1 MDILLK
7 NITHRTEMVIGREGM
22 SRIAKIR
29 VIIFG
34 VGGVGS
40 WCAESLIRSGV
51 MNLTIVD
58 SDVVCATNINRQIQ
72 ATSVNIGLVKVEE
85 MKKRLLEINPFA
97 QVAAINKAY
106 EEKSSDEFNLQS
118 FDYVIDAIDSL
129 KNKILLLEK
138 AHLAGVTFYSSMGA
152 GAKLDSSR
160 IKADKLENTINCPL
174 ARHVRREMRKR
185 KIPMNFMCIFSDELP
200 VEPQTDSICGTDGC
214 TCTDDRAEYC
224 KKNEIE
230 MVDWCSHKK
239 RINGALV
246 HITAIFGFML
256 AGLVIRDAI
265 RKNCTSEP
273 S

>member
-7 NITHRTEMVIGREGM
+7 NITHRTEMVVGREGM
-22 SRIAKIR
+22 ARLSKIR
-29 VIIFG
+29 VIVFG

-40 WCAESLIRSGV
+40 WCAESLVRSGV

-58 SDVVCATNINRQIQ
+58 SDIVCATNINRQIQ
-72 ATSVNIGLVKVEE
+72 ATSVSVGQVKVDE

-97 QVAAINKAY
+97 QITAINKAY
-106 EEKSSDEFNLQS
+106 EEKSADEFDLKS

-138 AHLAGVTFYSSMGA
+138 SYHAGVTFYSSMGA
-152 GAKLDSSR
+152 GAKLDPSR

-185 KIPMNFMCIFSDELP
+185 NIPMTFLCIYSDELP
-200 VEPQTDSICGTDGC
+200 VDPQTDSMCGTDEC
-214 TCTDDRAEYC
+214 TCTGDRAEHC
-224 KKNEIE
+224 GKTGTE
-230 MVDWCSHKK
+230 MIDWCSRKK

-265 RKNCTSEP
+265 KSDRD
-273 S
+273 